1 MIGYS
6 LDWPRGRAWE
16 GLATCPTPTWLAQ
29 QVTECWLLTLGEN
42 ESASTTPSRQM
53 GCRGQELG
61 WRGLLGTFLEE
72 DLGTDAAA
80 RSHHLSLPACAQFSK
95 HPCPCFS
102 QLTLWIHE
110 ARPCWPTL
118 AGSKHGFNHSRE
130 PGLLPPCC
138 LATLLSLSSR
148 VSMDTGAHTLSLTCA
163 HGHMSTTRDT
173 NADTFSQAHAHTL
186 SVLPHTC
193 THPHRHSCTLT
204 ISYNHTHVQPHMQS
218 RNHCCWWNCVP
229 QKIC

>member
-29 QVTECWLLTLGEN
+29 QVTECWLLTLGGN

-80 RSHHLSLPACAQFSK
+80 RSHHLSLPACAQLSK

-118 AGSKHGFNHSRE
+118 AGSKHGFNHGRE

-148 VSMDTGAHTLSLTCA
+148 GVHGHRGTHTLTYMCPRPHERNQRHQYRHVLTSTCTHTLSIPSHLYTP
-163 HGHMSTTRDT
+163 T
-173 NADTFSQAHAHTL
+173 
-186 SVLPHTC
+186 
-193 THPHRHSCTLT
+193 
-204 ISYNHTHVQPHMQS
+204 
-218 RNHCCWWNCVP
+218 
-229 QKIC
+229 